1 MPLPADVQSAMCA
14 REGALKD
21 EHHAY
26 LESHPEV
33 QSILSDFISAALAE
47 QPADVFEFARTH
59 FARPPPAAPGNAQKS
74 SWPDLVGTDAAAAAQ
89 QIMADRPGLQVV
101 TLAQGSMVS
110 ADFKEDRVRLFA
122 TDDGLVGTPPPRVG

>member
-74 SWPDLVGTDAAAAAQ
+74 SWPDLHLLRIRVDARDPLGTHLGAPELGYQYED
-89 QIMADRPGLQVV
+89 LQ
-101 TLAQGSMVS
+101 TLVYIGSILLRTFFLLPTS
-110 ADFKEDRVRLFA
+110 K
-122 TDDGLVGTPPPRVG
+122 